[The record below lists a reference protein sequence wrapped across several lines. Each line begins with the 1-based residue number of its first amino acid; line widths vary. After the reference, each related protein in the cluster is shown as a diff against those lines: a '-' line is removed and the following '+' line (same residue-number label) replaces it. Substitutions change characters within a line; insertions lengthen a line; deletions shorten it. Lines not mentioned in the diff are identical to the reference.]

1 MYNEGQMTHFNIPL
15 KHCNAER
22 CWKEVDSK
30 FNLAKQK
37 EECAKFNAEHKYRK
51 RGVCMTP
58 LKFGIAF
65 TFSPLNQGNCL
76 LHIYKD
82 GSVLIS
88 HGGTEMGQGLH
99 TKMCQ
104 IAAQVLEIP
113 VELVRID
120 ETSTD
125 KCANTSPT
133 AASSGSDLN
142 GHAVY
147 DAAIQLKARL
157 APFRTPGKPWPQV
170 CVDAYLAKTDL
181 SAHGYYNMK
190 DVCWDW
196 EKGVG
201 KPFQYY
207 VYGAS
212 GSVVEIDTLTGDH
225 QVIRS
230 DVLFDVGESLNK
242 GIDVGQVE
250 GAFIQGYGWLTME
263 EYLKGNFEENRW
275 IKPGKIHTNGPGYY
289 KIPGF
294 NDIPHEFNVGFLKD
308 SMNSIGIFSSKAIGE
323 PPFLLANSIAFA
335 IVDAVRAARK
345 ENGLPTFFQYDFP
358 MSAPRIKELCGAKI
372 SK

>member
-1 MYNEGQMTHFNIPL
+1 MITMETVMERIAHELNLPVEEVRRRNMYNEGQMTHFNIPL

-133 AASSGSDLN
+133 AAS
-142 GHAVY
+142 
-147 DAAIQLKARL
+147 
-157 APFRTPGKPWPQV
+157 
-170 CVDAYLAKTDL
+170 
-181 SAHGYYNMK
+181 
-190 DVCWDW
+190 
-196 EKGVG
+196 
-201 KPFQYY
+201 
-207 VYGAS
+207 
-212 GSVVEIDTLTGDH
+212 
-225 QVIRS
+225 
-230 DVLFDVGESLNK
+230 
-242 GIDVGQVE
+242 
-250 GAFIQGYGWLTME
+250 
-263 EYLKGNFEENRW
+263 
-275 IKPGKIHTNGPGYY
+275 
-289 KIPGF
+289 
-294 NDIPHEFNVGFLKD
+294 
-308 SMNSIGIFSSKAIGE
+308 
-323 PPFLLANSIAFA
+323 
-335 IVDAVRAARK
+335 
-345 ENGLPTFFQYDFP
+345 
-358 MSAPRIKELCGAKI
+358 
-372 SK
+372 